1 MRVGELFDEYRDRI
15 IIQGGQ
21 SDRTL
26 ETHEFVRKY
35 TIEYLGDLDIKS
47 LNFENTSRICASWR
61 KNRSQNTVRL
71 YIIRLRSVLRYA
83 RLRDLPV
90 VNYELLKIPKR
101 KAKVVDFLESEEV
114 TRLIDCVFAPRAGY
128 SRFKR
133 LRNRAI
139 ISLLYSSGIRL
150 SELISIDCIDIKK
163 DHTFTVIGKGDKPR
177 LCFIDERTWYYIE
190 EWIEFRTDESPA
202 LFISELTGKRISK
215 STVQEICRN
224 AQARSGFGTHIHPH
238 ILRHSFAT
246 NLLRNNTN
254 LLLVRDFLGHSS
266 VQTTQMYTHVVN
278 EDLRKAYLKN
288 HTT

>member
-1 MRVGELFDEYRDRI
+1 M
-15 IIQGGQ
+15 
-21 SDRTL
+21 
-26 ETHEFVRKY
+26 
-35 TIEYLGDLDIKS
+35 
-47 LNFENTSRICASWR
+47 
-61 KNRSQNTVRL
+61 RL

-101 KAKVVDFLESEEV
+101 KAKVVNFLESEDV
-114 TRLIDCVFAPRAGY
+114 TKLINCVFAPRAGY

-150 SELISIDCIDIKK
+150 SELVSIDCIDIKK
-163 DHTFTVIGKGDKPR
+163 DRTFTVIGKGDKPR

-202 LFISELTGKRISK
+202 LFISELTGRRISK

-224 AQARSGFGTHIHPH
+224 AQARAGFDTHIHPH

-278 EDLRKAYLKN
+278 EDLRKAYFKN

>member
-1 MRVGELFDEYRDRI
+1 MRVGELFDEYRDRV

-21 SDRTL
+21 SERTL
-26 ETHEFVRKY
+26 ETHEFVKKC
-35 TIEYLGDLDIKS
+35 TIEYLGDLDIES

-71 YIIRLRSVLRYA
+71 YIIRLRSVLKYA

-90 VNYELLKIPKR
+90 VNYELLKVTKR
-101 KAKVVDFLESEEV
+101 KAKVVNFLEAEDVAS
-114 TRLIDCVFAPRAGY
+114 LIDCVFAPRAGY
-128 SRFKR
+128 SKFKR

-150 SELISIDCIDIKK
+150 SELVSIDCIDIKK
-163 DHTFTVIGKGDKPR
+163 DRTFTVIGKGDKPR

-190 EWIEFRTDESPA
+190 DWIEFRTDESPA

-224 AQARSGFGTHIHPH
+224 AQARAGFGTHIHLH
-238 ILRHSFAT
+238 ILRHSFVT